1 VGIIGLGRIASTI
14 DDEVQ
19 GHPRV
24 MLPYSHMAC
33 YREVPE
39 VEVVAGADPFA
50 EQRSAFAE
58 RWSLDNM
65 YEDYREM
72 LAREQLDIV
81 SVATSA
87 KPRPEI
93 VKACA
98 EAGVKAVF
106 AEKPLAIS
114 LAEADEMVAICR
126 EKGVVLAVGCTRRW
140 DPWWQSVKQ
149 VITEGQ
155 IGRVLQINALGNA
168 GISHNGSHMIDL
180 IRYLAGDDI
189 AWVFGEG
196 ESDEAAAGDDD
207 LRMNGYLAF
216 ENGARCYIRTWPSGV
231 SEWSFDVIGETGT
244 IRTLASGGEMD
255 WLFNLDRTVI
265 ASRGVPRP
273 QRIKSPG
280 VNAVY
285 DIMECIETGK
295 KPECAGE
302 DGVAALETALALRE
316 SHRNGG
322 CRVNL
327 PLADRSLAIRS
338 METLRGDLPV
348 ALQRRSR

>member
-1 VGIIGLGRIASTI
+1 
-14 DDEVQ
+14 
-19 GHPRV
+19 

-33 YREVPE
+33 YRDVPE

-50 EQRSAFAE
+50 EQRDAFAE
-58 RWSLDNM
+58 RWNFDNM
-65 YEDYREM
+65 YADYSEM
-72 LAREQLDIV
+72 LENEQLDIV

-93 VKACA
+93 VRACA
-98 EAGVKAVF
+98 EAGVKAIF

-114 LAEADEMVAICR
+114 LAEADEMVRICR
-126 EKGVVLAVGCTRRW
+126 EKNVVLAVGCTRRW

-149 VITEGQ
+149 VITDGE
-155 IGRVLQINALGNA
+155 IGRVLQINAHGNA

-180 IRYLAGDDI
+180 IRYLAGDEI

-196 ESDEAAAGDDD
+196 ESDEAAASDDD

-216 ENGARCYIRTWPSGV
+216 EHGARCYLRTWPSGV
-231 SEWSFDVIGETGT
+231 SEWSFDIIGETGT

-255 WLFNLDRTVI
+255 WLVSVDRNVI
-265 ASRGVPRP
+265 ASRGLPRP

-285 DIMECIETGK
+285 DIMDCIETGK

-316 SHRNGG
+316 SHRAGG
-322 CRVNL
+322 CRVSL
-327 PLADRSLAIRS
+327 PLEDRSLSIRS

>member
-1 VGIIGLGRIASTI
+1 
-14 DDEVQ
+14 
-19 GHPRV
+19 
-24 MLPYSHMAC
+24 
-33 YREVPE
+33 
-39 VEVVAGADPFA
+39 
-50 EQRSAFAE
+50 
-58 RWSLDNM
+58 
-65 YEDYREM
+65 
-72 LAREQLDIV
+72 
-81 SVATSA
+81 
-87 KPRPEI
+87 
-93 VKACA
+93 
-98 EAGVKAVF
+98 
-106 AEKPLAIS
+106 
-114 LAEADEMVAICR
+114 
-126 EKGVVLAVGCTRRW
+126 
-140 DPWWQSVKQ
+140 

-348 ALQRRSR
+348 ALQRRSS